1 MKNGMVL
8 DQLTQ
13 LARCNSLHTMTF
25 RPALDDDDI
34 STATTPPSETAKVL
48 PIKRSTFSKNT
59 LIQLRKELTKSFAKK
74 GLSTVEAKVKVSHII
89 KSLSDPVKAEKHLQ
103 MIQKLYKHQASKDVV
118 ICNEHGIEDDQVVC
132 CAAELE
138 AQNIHFNRSPAHVH
152 HTDFDLFKTAI
163 HAT

>member
-34 STATTPPSETAKVL
+34 STATTPRHETARAL
-48 PIKRSTFSKNT
+48 PMKRSSFSKST

-103 MIQKLYKHQASKDVV
+103 MI
-118 ICNEHGIEDDQVVC
+118 
-132 CAAELE
+132 
-138 AQNIHFNRSPAHVH
+138 
-152 HTDFDLFKTAI
+152 
-163 HAT
+163 